1 MSVINQM
8 LRDLDARQQAG
19 QAGVSADPALRNIR
33 RDTVSVAE
41 LSAARNQ
48 ARAPRRMLLGLSLL
62 GALAMV
68 VGVGWLFKERLPQ
81 AVIAGA
87 ASRNELAPTIAP
99 SAAALPASRTGA
111 GAAVAPPVAPLQAPP
126 LSAAPMSNAAPNV
139 SAQVAV
145 RVKQVVAPT
154 APALPAVVASSPPRD
169 LPSARSAAA
178 PASAAPPAASMAV
191 PAQREPAPAQPGR
204 AQAATEVMAHAQ
216 SLWDQGSRDAALQL
230 LRDALAVLERSAVA
244 GESGTLLAQAVR
256 EIVRMELAQ
265 GHPVAALDLL
275 QRLEPQLANQAD
287 VWALRGNVAQRLGRH
302 AESVQAYLS
311 ALKLRPGEAR
321 WMLGAA
327 VSLAAQGQTA
337 QATELAEQARQR
349 GGLSPE
355 VESYLRQQGVVL
367 R

>member
-1 MSVINQM
+1 M
-8 LRDLDARQQAG
+8 
-19 QAGVSADPALRNIR
+19 
-33 RDTVSVAE
+33 
-41 LSAARNQ
+41 
-48 ARAPRRMLLGLSLL
+48 
-62 GALAMV
+62 
-68 VGVGWLFKERLPQ
+68 
-81 AVIAGA
+81 
-87 ASRNELAPTIAP
+87 
-99 SAAALPASRTGA
+99 
-111 GAAVAPPVAPLQAPP
+111 
-126 LSAAPMSNAAPNV
+126 
-139 SAQVAV
+139 
-145 RVKQVVAPT
+145 
-154 APALPAVVASSPPRD
+154 
-169 LPSARSAAA
+169 
-178 PASAAPPAASMAV
+178 
-191 PAQREPAPAQPGR
+191 
-204 AQAATEVMAHAQ
+204 
-216 SLWDQGSRDAALQL
+216 
-230 LRDALAVLERSAVA
+230 A